1 MRRFS
6 IRSLTAFIAI
16 AAIGLAALRDANDL
30 WAGMLLL
37 LALAAVA
44 IAMMGAVILR
54 GGERYW
60 WAGFA
65 FFGGGYL
72 AVAVGPWLSDAF
84 QPQLGTTQVLRYVH
98 ARIIASASPT
108 LDDAE
113 LAELRQRR
121 LELRSIYL
129 QVRGRKE
136 SDPSLIVTKRE
147 LGKVDQQLAADD
159 AVPLFDQF
167 QRVGHSL
174 FTLLAGL
181 LGGTVAV
188 WFYMRRERARSG
200 ATGESYGS
208 STKISDTETSG
219 SLRRQADGVRVVV
232 N

>member
-6 IRSLTAFIAI
+6 IRSLTAFIGVV
-16 AAIGLAALRDANDL
+16 AIGLAALRDANDL

-65 FFGGGYL
+65 FVGAGYL
-72 AVAVGPWLSDAF
+72 AVAFGPWLSDTF
-84 QPQLGTTQVLRYVH
+84 QPQLGTTQLLRH
-98 ARIIASASPT
+98 AHDRMMASACPT
-108 LDDAE
+108 LDEAE
-113 LAELRQRR
+113 LAALRQRR
-121 LELRSIYL
+121 LELRSTYL

-136 SDPSLIVTKRE
+136 SDPSLIFTTRE
-147 LGKVDQQLAADD
+147 LAKVEQQLAAAD
-159 AVPLFDQF
+159 AVPAIDQF

-188 WFYMRRERARSG
+188 WFYMRRERALSG
-200 ATGESYGS
+200 ATGEPFGA
-208 STKISDTETSG
+208 STKRVDNTRAPSG
-219 SLRRQADGVRVVV
+219 RD
-232 N
+232 

>member
-6 IRSLTAFIAI
+6 ILSIMAFIVV
-16 AAIGLAALRDANDL
+16 AAIGLAALRNANDL

-72 AVAVGPWLSDAF
+72 AVAVGPWLSDTF
-84 QPQLGTTQVLRYVH
+84 QPQLGTTQVLRH
-98 ARIIASASPT
+98 AHDRMMAFASPT

-113 LAELRQRR
+113 LADLRKRR
-121 LELRSIYL
+121 LELRSVFL

-136 SDPSLIVTKRE
+136 SDPSLIATKRA
-147 LGKVDQQLAADD
+147 LAKVDQQLAAAD
-159 AVPLFDQF
+159 AVPPFDQF
-167 QRVGHSL
+167 RRVGHSL

-200 ATGESYGS
+200 ATGEP
-208 STKISDTETSG
+208 
-219 SLRRQADGVRVVV
+219 
-232 N
+232 

>member
-6 IRSLTAFIAI
+6 IRSLTAFIVV

-72 AVAVGPWLSDAF
+72 ALAVGPWLSDTF
-84 QPQLGTTQVLRYVH
+84 QPQLGTSQVLRH
-98 ARIIASASPT
+98 AHDRMMASASPT

-121 LELRSIYL
+121 VELRSVFM

-136 SDPSLIVTKRE
+136 SDPSLIATKRE
-147 LGKVDQQLAADD
+147 LAKVNQQLAAAD
-159 AVPLFDQF
+159 AVPPFVQF

-181 LGGTVAV
+181 LGGTVSV
-188 WFYMRRERARSG
+188 WFYMKQERARSG
-200 ATGESYGS
+200 ELG
-208 STKISDTETSG
+208 KP
-219 SLRRQADGVRVVV
+219 
-232 N
+232 

>member
-6 IRSLTAFIAI
+6 IRSLTALIVA

-44 IAMMGAVILR
+44 IAMIGAVILR

-72 AVAVGPWLSDAF
+72 AVAVGPWLSDTF
-84 QPQLGTTQVLRYVH
+84 QPQLGTTQVLRH
-98 ARIIASASPT
+98 AHDRMMASACPT
-108 LDDAE
+108 LDDAV
-113 LAELRQRR
+113 LAELRKQR
-121 LELRSIYL
+121 LELRSVFMR
-129 QVRGRKE
+129 VRARKE
-136 SDPSLIVTKRE
+136 SDPTLIATKRA
-147 LGKVDQQLAADD
+147 LAKVDQQLAAAD
-159 AVPLFDQF
+159 AVPPFEQF
-167 QRVGHSL
+167 RRVGHSL

-188 WFYMRRERARSG
+188 WFYMRRERARSE
-200 ATGESYGS
+200 ATGEP
-208 STKISDTETSG
+208 
-219 SLRRQADGVRVVV
+219 
-232 N
+232 

>member
-6 IRSLTAFIAI
+6 IRSLTAFIFV

-37 LALAAVA
+37 LALATVA
-44 IAMMGAVILR
+44 IAMIGAVILR

-65 FFGGGYL
+65 YFGGGYL
-72 AVAVGPWLSDAF
+72 ALTVGPWLSDTL
-84 QPQLGTTQVLRYVH
+84 QPQLGTTEVLRH
-98 ARIIASASPT
+98 AHHRMMASASPT

-113 LAELRQRR
+113 VAELRQRR
-121 LELRSIYL
+121 LELRSVFM

-147 LGKVDQQLAADD
+147 LAKVNQQLAAAD
-159 AVPLFDQF
+159 AVPPFDQF

-188 WFYMRRERARSG
+188 WFYMRRERASSG
-200 ATGESYGS
+200 ATGES
-208 STKISDTETSG
+208 
-219 SLRRQADGVRVVV
+219 
-232 N
+232 

>member
-6 IRSLTAFIAI
+6 IRTLTAFIAV

-44 IAMMGAVILR
+44 IAVMGAVIVR

-72 AVAVGPWLSDAF
+72 AVAVGPWLGDTF
-84 QPQLGTTQVLRYVH
+84 EPQLGTTQILHH
-98 ARIIASASPT
+98 AHDRMMKSAAPT
-108 LDDAE
+108 LDNAE

-121 LELRSIYL
+121 LELRSTFM
-129 QVRGRKE
+129 QVRSRKE
-136 SDPSLIVTKRE
+136 SDPALILTKRS
-147 LGKVDQQLAADD
+147 LAKVDQQLAAADT
-159 AVPLFDQF
+159 VPPFDHF
-167 QRVGHSL
+167 RRVGHSL

-181 LGGTVAV
+181 LGGTIAV

-200 ATGESYGS
+200 ATGES
-208 STKISDTETSG
+208 
-219 SLRRQADGVRVVV
+219 
-232 N
+232 

>member
-6 IRSLTAFIAI
+6 IRSLMAFIVV
-16 AAIGLAALRDANDL
+16 AAIGLAALRNASDL

-54 GGERYW
+54 GWERYW

-65 FFGGGYL
+65 YFGGGYL
-72 AVAVGPWLSDAF
+72 AVAVGPWLSDTF
-84 QPQLGTTQVLRYVH
+84 QPRLGTTQVLRH
-98 ARIIASASPT
+98 AHDRMMAFASPT

-113 LAELRQRR
+113 LADLRKRR
-121 LELRSIYL
+121 LELRSEFML
-129 QVRGRKE
+129 LRVRRE
-136 SDPSLIVTKRE
+136 SDPALIATKRA
-147 LGKVDQQLAADD
+147 LAKVDQQLAAAD
-159 AVPLFDQF
+159 AVPPFDQF

-200 ATGESYGS
+200 ATAEP
-208 STKISDTETSG
+208 
-219 SLRRQADGVRVVV
+219 
-232 N
+232 

>member
-6 IRSLTAFIAI
+6 IRSLAAFIVV
-16 AAIGLAALRDANDL
+16 AAIGLAALRDASDL

-37 LALAAVA
+37 LALAAIA

-72 AVAVGPWLSDAF
+72 AVSVGPWLSDTF
-84 QPQLGTTQVLRYVH
+84 EPRLGTTHVLRH
-98 ARIIASASPT
+98 AHDRMMAFASPT

-113 LAELRQRR
+113 LADLRTRR
-121 LELRSIYL
+121 LELRSVFMR
-129 QVRGRKE
+129 VRGRRE
-136 SDPSLIVTKRE
+136 SDPSLIATKRE
-147 LGKVDQQLAADD
+147 LAKVNQQLAAAD
-159 AVPLFDQF
+159 AVPLLDQF

-200 ATGESYGS
+200 ATGEP
-208 STKISDTETSG
+208 
-219 SLRRQADGVRVVV
+219 
-232 N
+232 

>member
-6 IRSLTAFIAI
+6 ILGLMAFLVV
-16 AAIGLAALRDANDL
+16 AAIGLAALRNANDL

-54 GGERYW
+54 CGERNW

-72 AVAVGPWLSDAF
+72 AVAVGPWLSDTF
-84 QPQLGTTQVLRYVH
+84 QPRLGTTHVLRH
-98 ARIIASASPT
+98 AHDRMMAFASPT

-113 LAELRQRR
+113 LADLRKRR
-121 LELRSIYL
+121 LELRSVFM
-129 QVRGRKE
+129 QVRVRRE
-136 SDPSLIVTKRE
+136 SDPAPIATKRA
-147 LGKVDQQLAADD
+147 LAKVDQQLAAAD
-159 AVPLFDQF
+159 AVPPFGQF

-181 LGGTVAV
+181 LGGTLAV

-200 ATGESYGS
+200 ATGEP
-208 STKISDTETSG
+208 
-219 SLRRQADGVRVVV
+219 
-232 N
+232 

>member
-6 IRSLTAFIAI
+6 IRSLAAFIVV

-44 IAMMGAVILR
+44 IAVIGAVILR

-72 AVAVGPWLSDAF
+72 ALTVGPWLSDTL
-84 QPQLGTTQVLRYVH
+84 QPQLGTTEVLRH
-98 ARIIASASPT
+98 AHHRMMASASPT

-113 LAELRQRR
+113 VAELRTRR
-121 LELRSIYL
+121 LELRSVFM

-136 SDPSLIVTKRE
+136 SDPSLLVTKRE
-147 LGKVDQQLAADD
+147 LAKVNQQLAAAD
-159 AVPLFDQF
+159 AVPPFDQF

-200 ATGESYGS
+200 ATGES
-208 STKISDTETSG
+208 
-219 SLRRQADGVRVVV
+219 
-232 N
+232 